1 MSEVMSVP
9 KLRFKEFDGDWS
21 NKKIGNIASKVGS
34 GSTPRGG
41 AEAYTDHGII
51 FIRSQNVNNDQLLLD
66 DVAYIPEETHVKMS
80 GSKVIANDILLNI
93 TGASIGRSCVVP
105 HDFTEANVNQHVCII
120 RTPNDD
126 PIFVQ
131 SFLSSENGQNA
142 IQSKQAGGGREG
154 LNFQA
159 IRSIDFHFPP
169 SKEEQ
174 AKIASFLSNV
184 DEKISQ
190 LTQKHTLLSQYKQGM
205 MQKLFS
211 QQLRFKAD
219 DGSEFG
225 EWGEYKIFD
234 LAIDKTLNNGVF
246 NDQNKVGKGYKLIN
260 VLDMYIQRDIDESR
274 LSLLDIDKKE
284 FERNKVNYGDIFFTR
299 SSLVKEGIAFSN
311 VYLGVSNDI
320 TYDGHLIKLSP
331 DLNIIEPKFL
341 NYCLKVAYVRKQL
354 IQGGKTAT
362 MTTIGQ
368 QEVGNTLVKIP
379 CLEEQI
385 RIANFLSAIDQKIE
399 VVAQQIEQAKQWK
412 KGLLQ
417 QMFV

>member
-1 MSEVMSVP
+1 MSVP

-169 SKEEQ
+169 SKAEQ
-174 AKIASFLSNV
+174 TKIASFLSAV

-190 LTQKHTLLSQYKQGM
+190 LTQKHALLSQYKQGM

-211 QQLRFKAD
+211 QQIRFKAD

-225 EWGEYKIFD
+225 EWE
-234 LAIDKTLNNGVF
+234 
-246 NDQNKVGKGYKLIN
+246 
-260 VLDMYIQRDIDESR
+260 E
-274 LSLLDIDKKE
+274 
-284 FERNKVNYGDIFFTR
+284 
-299 SSLVKEGIAFSN
+299 
-311 VYLGVSNDI
+311 
-320 TYDGHLIKLSP
+320 
-331 DLNIIEPKFL
+331 
-341 NYCLKVAYVRKQL
+341 
-354 IQGGKTAT
+354 
-362 MTTIGQ
+362 TTIGKITSTISTGATPSTLKEEYWNGNIKWMSSGELNHRHVHDVEKTITELGFKSSSTKILPKHCVLIGLAGQ
-368 QEVGNTLVKIP
+368 GKTRGTVAINYIELSTNQSIAAIHPNPKVFDYRFIFFNLDMRYQELRALSTGDGGRGGLNLQIIKGVEIHLP
-379 CLEEQI
+379 CLEEQTK
-385 RIANFLSAIDQKIE
+385 IANFLSSIDQKIE

>member
-1 MSEVMSVP
+1 MGEVMAVP
-9 KLRFKEFDGDWS
+9 KLRFKEFDGDWIS
-21 NKKIGNIASKVGS
+21 KKIIDLADYVDYRGKTPKKVESGILLVTAKNIKQGYLDYSASQEFIEESAFDDVMRRGKVELNDVLITTEAPLGNVASVDRTDIALAQRVIKY
-34 GSTPRGG
+34 RGKI
-41 AEAYTDHGII
+41 D
-51 FIRSQNVNNDQLLLD
+51 LLD
-66 DVAYIPEETHVKMS
+66 NLFLKQ
-80 GSKVIANDILLNI
+80 K
-93 TGASIGRSCVVP
+93 
-105 HDFTEANVNQHVCII
+105 
-120 RTPNDD
+120 
-126 PIFVQ
+126 
-131 SFLSSENGQNA
+131 FLSESFQEILKSKATGGTVQG
-142 IQSKQAGGGREG
+142 IKGSVLHQIPLIVPSKQ
-154 LNFQA
+154 
-159 IRSIDFHFPP
+159 
-169 SKEEQ
+169 EQ
-174 AKIASFLSNV
+174 TKIASFLSTV

-190 LTQKHTLLSQYKQGM
+190 LTQKHALLSQYKQGM

-211 QQLRFKAD
+211 QQIRFKAD